1 MSRAARRGR
10 GGDTRQ
16 AHKHGPL
23 RSRVPQL
30 ASDLETRRAAVA
42 NQLLN
47 TRLRA
52 IELERKIKETLQKR
66 LSKLQAVLRS
76 LLCSCWFLCSSSE
89 SESKKEAMRCL
100 KRYIA
105 RETYRARS
113 LG

>member
-1 MSRAARRGR
+1 MLDARD
-10 GGDTRQ
+10 GGTKHTI
-16 AHKHGPL
+16 AHNAQG
-23 RSRVPQL
+23 
-30 ASDLETRRAAVA
+30 
-42 NQLLN
+42 
-47 TRLRA
+47 
-52 IELERKIKETLQKR
+52 LQKR

-100 KRYIA
+100 KRYIT